1 MNRIQPLKMLMVA
14 AAIVTPIYLMALT
27 PSLAAKPVKVAA
39 CNVGSPSYPTIL
51 SAVVD
56 TNCDSINVPAGTFR
70 ENVAILD
77 FDRDVTIR
85 GAGPGSTIVDGSNR
99 EAPVFAFTNP
109 DLSTNPVPH
118 AITLKGMT
126 ITGGTSPRAQFPNG
140 GGIAVFGVTLTVKD
154 CLITSNKAPDYF
166 VPSCIPDTPSY
177 FRCIGQGGGIGAA
190 QSTVFVTDSIITENS
205 ATYGGGLRV
214 AGIGSLTVTDSV
226 IEGNRASNDGGLG
239 QGGGIYGNAPSLGTM
254 TIKDSLIT
262 ENIAGT
268 QGGGIY
274 VNSRAL
280 TLKDSTI
287 THNEATQGGGIYLS
301 SSTLTV
307 KDSTITDN
315 TPDQIAP

>member
-1 MNRIQPLKMLMVA
+1 MKHINRLKMLMVA
-14 AAIVTPIYLMALT
+14 AAIVTPIYLIVSVPAF
-27 PSLAAKPVKVAA
+27 AAKPVKVTV
-39 CNVGSPSYPTIL
+39 CNVGSPPYL
-51 SAVVD
+51 SIQDAVD
-56 TNCDSINVPAGTFR
+56 DHNCDSINVPAGTFY
-70 ENVAILD
+70 ENVTIGSSTD
-77 FDRDVTIR
+77 HRDITIR
-85 GAGPGSTIVDGSNR
+85 GAGPGSTIISGGGSDR
-99 EAPVFAFTNP
+99 VFAIES
-109 DLSTNPVPH
+109 STV
-118 AITLKGMT
+118 TLKGMT

-154 CLITSNKAPDYF
+154 CLITGNKAPDYF
-166 VPSCIPDTPSY
+166 VTSCIPDTPSY

-190 QSTVFVTDSIITENS
+190 QSTVFVTDSFITENS

-214 AGIGSLTVTDSV
+214 AGIGALTVTDSV

-239 QGGGIYGNAPSLGTM
+239 QGGGIYGNATSLGTM

-262 ENIAGT
+262 ENIADT